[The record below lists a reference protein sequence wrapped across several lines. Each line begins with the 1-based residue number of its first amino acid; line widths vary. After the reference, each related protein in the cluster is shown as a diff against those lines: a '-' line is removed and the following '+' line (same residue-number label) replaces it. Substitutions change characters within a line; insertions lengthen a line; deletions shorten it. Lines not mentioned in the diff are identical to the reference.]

1 MNCGRLFSIANASGT
16 IQGHRFINLAAKCL
30 PWHRVLGESGL
41 LGWPW
46 AAPLRWEPQTSPA
59 PSCGCLLPDLIKHP
73 PNPPPPSSILVVDEV
88 DDRLTVGSA
97 AGWRLLRTLCIFQNK
112 ASVFCSSSARLGSD
126 QLGSALLAHL
136 TCPVPSSLSTRGS
149 AVPQHPLLNS
159 HSVPQS

>member
-1 MNCGRLFSIANASGT
+1 MNCGRLFSIANASGA

-73 PNPPPPSSILVVDEV
+73 PNPHPRPPSWLWTKSMIDSRSGQLQGGGSCERCVYFKTR
-88 DDRLTVGSA
+88 RLSSA
-97 AGWRLLRTLCIFQNK
+97 QARLGPARI
-112 ASVFCSSSARLGSD
+112 SSARLC
-126 QLGSALLAHL
+126 LP
-136 TCPVPSSLSTRGS
+136 TWPVPSSLGTRGS